1 MRTPWISAPWL
12 GLFLTLGCPFADD
25 DDDATGDCG
34 GDCPQVIQS
43 IDVPDEIVAIPYH
56 GDLWSNAW
64 ADDGK
69 LYLSWGDG
77 TGLGMCIPTADGV
90 TPGAWG
96 PWLAQ
101 EHEPGSGCFWLAY
114 PAEDVMQNSFCEIFD
129 CAAQCL
135 PLCPFTDAGL
145 MVLDGDVPSFDAC
158 AGADCIVQWNLP
170 EPGTHPVGPDYTVAK
185 DDKTSSMLFIGGV
198 LLIHAHTPS
207 GGPELG
213 FLAVSEDHG
222 TTWQALRD
230 DSPWGPGSSFR
241 VGMLIHMGQAYG
253 SNSDGFVYALGV
265 PAELANAPQSVK
277 LARAPVESVLDY
289 ASWTYFTGLDGDD
302 QPTWSASESDA
313 ETLAG
318 LKTQVQGSAMY
329 HEGTDRYLFLTGG
342 EDFSSGGGALYEAAH
357 PWGPWVRVGD
367 LPEINISSLVTK
379 GYTDDV
385 LYYTAAGGDRPY
397 HLNVRAIQ
405 LTTSP

>member
-1 MRTPWISAPWL
+1 MRTVRILGAWL
-12 GLFLTLGCPFADD
+12 ALFLLAGCPIEDD
-25 DDDATGDCG
+25 DDSDGDCG
-34 GDCPQVIQS
+34 QDCPQVIQS
-43 IDVPDEIVAIPYH
+43 VDVPDEIVAIPYY

-77 TGLGMCIPTADGV
+77 TGLGMCAPTADGL

-96 PWLAQ
+96 PWAAT
-101 EHEPGSGCFWLAY
+101 EHAPDSGCFWLAY

-129 CAAQCL
+129 CAAQCV

-158 AGADCIVQWNLP
+158 GGANCIVQWNVP
-170 EPGTHPVGPDYTVAK
+170 DPDTYPVGPDYTVVK
-185 DDKTSSMLFIGGV
+185 DDKTSSMLFIGEV

-207 GGPELG
+207 GGPTLG
-213 FLAVSEDHG
+213 FLAVSADKG
-222 TTWQALRD
+222 TSWQALRE
-230 DSPWGPGSSFR
+230 DSPWGAGSSFR

-253 SNSDGFVYALGV
+253 SNTDGYAYLLGV
-265 PAELANAPQSVK
+265 PAELADGPQSVK
-277 LARAPVESVLDY
+277 LARAPLESVLEY
-289 ASWTYFTGLDGDD
+289 GAWEYFAGLDGDD
-302 QPTWSASESDA
+302 QPTWSSSEADASA
-313 ETLAG
+313 LGG

-342 EDFSSGGGALYEAAH
+342 EDFSAGGGALYEAAH

-385 LYYTAAGGDRPY
+385 IYYTAAGGDRPY
-397 HLNVRAIQ
+397 HLNIRAIQ
-405 LTTSP
+405 LTTDP